1 MTALTSRQTAGAAA
15 GLQPRRWLTVAAATC
30 AIAWGGNEFTPLL
43 VMYRS
48 SGGFSPLTVD
58 LLLFAYVLGIV
69 PALLIG
75 GPMSDRFGR
84 RPLMLPAP
92 VLAALGS
99 TILALGADSALTLAV
114 GRVFSGI
121 ALGLAMAVGGSWIK
135 ELSSPPW
142 DHGDAG
148 ARRAAMSLTAG
159 FGLGAGVAGVLAQWA
174 PAPTVLAYAINIV
187 LALTA
192 AALLLTAPETRTPR
206 RNRVPAGQHSSF
218 RFWPSLQSSWNAIS
232 TDFHRRWFLVV
243 VLPVAPWVFGAGA
256 SAYAVL
262 PALMTE
268 QVPGAPIA
276 FSALMCVVTLGV
288 GFTVQHLGRRLGNG
302 GLRAVLAGLVLL
314 ALGMGSAAWAA
325 SVLTIWAA
333 LVAAAMLGAGY
344 GMALLAGLQEIQ
356 RIAGPD
362 DLAGLTAVFYSLS
375 YLGFAMP
382 AALAFLSQNWAAS
395 TYPVMFGF
403 GALAAVG
410 CLFVV
415 LVGATRRPA
424 IC

>member
-1 MTALTSRQTAGAAA
+1 MTALTTRQTTGTAA
-15 GLQPRRWLTVAAATC
+15 GVRPRRWLAVAAVTC

-48 SGGFSPLTVD
+48 GGGFSSLTVD

-142 DHGDAG
+142 DDGDAG

-187 LALTA
+187 LALAA
-192 AALLLTAPETRTPR
+192 AALLLTAPETRAPR
-206 RNRVPAGQHSSF
+206 RSCVPAGRDSS
-218 RFWPSLQSSWNAIS
+218 LGIWNALS
-232 TDFHRRWFLVV
+232 AEFHRRWFLVV
-243 VLPVAPWVFGAGA
+243 VVPVAPWVFGAGA

-262 PALMTE
+262 PALMADR
-268 QVPGAPIA
+268 VAGAPIA

-325 SVLTIWAA
+325 SVLTVWAA

-375 YLGFAMP
+375 YLGFAIP
-382 AALAFLSQNWAAS
+382 AALAFLSQNWAAL

-410 CLFVV
+410 CLLVV
-415 LVGATRRPA
+415 LLGATRRPA
-424 IC
+424 IS